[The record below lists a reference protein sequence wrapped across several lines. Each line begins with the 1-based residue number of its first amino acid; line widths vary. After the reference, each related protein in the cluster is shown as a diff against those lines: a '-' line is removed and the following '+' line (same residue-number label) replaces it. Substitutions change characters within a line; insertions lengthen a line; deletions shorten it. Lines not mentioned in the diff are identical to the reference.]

1 MIQPFVLFIPEA
13 FTIAREDTYY
23 LVNVPCT
30 DKALVS
36 SMLFNAF
43 KNKKGKGKRGKGGFC
58 EYLSFGLVDVNLK

>member
-13 FTIAREDTYY
+13 FTIARGDTYY

-43 KNKKGKGKRGKGGFC
+43 KIKRCKDEDRKRVVC
-58 EYLSFGLVDVNLK
+58 EYMSFGLVDVNLK